1 MPRALLTRA
10 AIWGLAIVSLGFGVW
25 RSLQPEALQ
34 DFHSVMTWT
43 AQLASGQSPWAPVSE
58 ADYPPWAIAS
68 LVPWLLVPEALRA
81 TLWIA
86 MNVLVAGV
94 LVWSVARAVPVPAGT
109 ASTFAGLLLA
119 GGMFRVLSQFSLL
132 SFALGWAGVRETSPT
147 RGGLWLGLA
156 LMKPHIGG
164 PLWLAHLLMGD
175 WRRVGVAALVPIAMT
190 GGVSAWLGMSPTE
203 LLADYY
209 SAVVLAQTGVTAGH
223 TELRPWMS
231 LWTGAWPVLGVVAT
245 VALVALVPVV
255 AVAARY
261 PAGQWARPRRRL
273 ELYAAC
279 GLVSLLAVRHLSY
292 DYLLLLP
299 LLAAWRAWPGVPAS
313 PGAVQRGVWWGLTG
327 WIVVQPT
334 GWVRR
339 LSALPG
345 ADGTLDWVLELD
357 RVLCV
362 VVFGVILWS
371 LLRLDMTK

>member
-25 RSLQPEALQ
+25 RSVQPEALQ

-68 LVPWLLVPEALRA
+68 LVPWLLVPETVRA
-81 TLWIA
+81 TSWVA
-86 MNVLVAGV
+86 MNVLLAGV
-94 LVWSVARAVPVPAGT
+94 LVWSVARSVPVSAGT
-109 ASTFAGLLLA
+109 AATFTGLLLA
-119 GGMFRVLSQFSLL
+119 GSMFRVLSQFSLL
-132 SFALGWAGVRETSPT
+132 SFALGWAGVRDASPL

-156 LMKPHIGG
+156 LMKPQVGG
-164 PLWLAHLLMGD
+164 ALWLAHLLMGD
-175 WRRVGVAALVPIAMT
+175 WRRVGVAALVPVAIT
-190 GGVSAWLGMSPTE
+190 GGVSVWLGMSPAD

-209 SAVVLAQTGVTAGH
+209 RAVVLAQTGVTAGH
-223 TELRPWMS
+223 TELRPWLS
-231 LWTGAWPVLGVVAT
+231 LWTEAWPVLGVTAT
-245 VALVALVPVV
+245 VAVVAMAPLVAVV
-255 AVAARY
+255 ARIPVER
-261 PAGQWARPRRRL
+261 WASPRPRL

-299 LLAAWRAWPGVPAS
+299 LLAAWRAWPGPPAG
-313 PGAVQRGVWWGLTG
+313 PGAVARGAWWVITA
-327 WIVVQPT
+327 WFVIQPP

-339 LSALPG
+339 LTGAL
-345 ADGTLDWVLELD
+345 GTEGRLEWVLELD

-362 VVFGVILWS
+362 GLYVLILWV